1 MARAHLCTKIHL
13 YANHHTFVK
22 GGTYIWAVLAGLWNN
37 ADMVEMGMG
46 LTGKET
52 QKTHDCA
59 ELYSHHA
66 HNESKNRQANQEN
79 LG

>member
-1 MARAHLCTKIHL
+1 M
-13 YANHHTFVK
+13 
-22 GGTYIWAVLAGLWNN
+22 LAGLWRETERMRKLQLPSLAGQRNN
-37 ADMVEMGMG
+37 VDMVEMGMG

-52 QKTHDCA
+52 QRTHDCA

-66 HNESKNRQANQEN
+66 HNESKNRRANQEN